1 MALKITVKATVTRP
15 VSVTLN
21 GDVKEPND
29 VTVRRNGLRNLNH
42 LLFCALSSNPPL
54 PPFSKGGVGGLF
66 LFAFCFLLL
75 ALCCLLFVG
84 GCASVLQKENILAVV
99 EGEPITEEDL
109 KYSLNVT
116 HRREDLSSASA
127 LNLSQYVQKLID
139 DRLIINEARR
149 MVLDQ
154 APEVQQAIQ
163 AYILRESVV
172 RLHAE
177 EIVQKVS
184 VTEKDILEYYKKNY
198 ERFTLGLLEVDTE
211 ENAKDLLEKLRKGE
225 NFAELAQKYSTHTS
239 KKEGG
244 KIDLTRRYMSPFI
257 EKAVASLKPE
267 EFSDVIKAANKY
279 YIIKLIKRKEAPDE
293 ELESLRGS
301 IKPAI
306 MKQREKE
313 RSDEYLKYLR
323 EHTTIKLDH
332 ELLSAINL
340 GTSEELEKW
349 SKDTRPLAEVNG
361 TVLTVRE
368 FAARTT
374 PYTRKSNED
383 ILNSWLDR
391 KLVDHEALSRN
402 YENNPDLKKMLYRY
416 ENQLLKKTF
425 TNKVILPQIVITDN
439 TLKEYYSKNKK
450 SFTKPVRFKMQQI
463 TLKTRDE
470 AQDILN
476 NLKRGADFSWLAKR
490 RSTDSA
496 ASKGG
501 DVGWVIKTEL
511 PAPVKAIIG
520 TLKLGDIS
528 PIIKIDSLYAL
539 VKLQGKTEEEI
550 EEFSKVKDAVYRAS
564 FNDQLNNLLE
574 KYVNQ
579 LKTDTQVKVYEE
591 QVRSL
596 EERLQ
601 R

>member
-1 MALKITVKATVTRP
+1 MALKITVKATVTMP

-29 VTVRRNGLRNLNH
+29 VTVRRN
-42 LLFCALSSNPPL
+42 SNPPL
-54 PPFSKGGVGGLF
+54 PPFSKGGRGGLL
-66 LFAFCFLLL
+66 LFA
-75 ALCCLLFVG
+75 LCSMLLFLV

-139 DRLIINEARR
+139 DRLIINEARS

-154 APEVQQAIQ
+154 SPEVQQAIQ

-172 RLHAE
+172 RLHDE
-177 EIVQKVS
+177 EIVQKVR

-198 ERFTLGLLEVDTE
+198 ERFTLGLIEVDTE

-225 NFAELAQKYSTHTS
+225 NFAELAQKYSTHAS

-244 KIDLTRRYMSPFI
+244 KVDLTRSSMSPFI

-293 ELESLRGS
+293 ELERLRGS

-306 MKQREKE
+306 MKQKEKE

-323 EHTTIKLDH
+323 ERATIKLDH
-332 ELLSAINL
+332 EILSAISL

-349 SKDTRPLAEVNG
+349 SKDTRPLAGVNG

-368 FAARTT
+368 FVASTT

-391 KLVDHEALSRN
+391 KLVDHEALSRH

-416 ENQLLKKTF
+416 ENQLLKNTF
-425 TNKVILPQIVITDN
+425 VKRVIIPRIVISDK
-439 TLKEYYSKNKK
+439 TLEDYYSKQQK
-450 SFTKPVRFKMQQI
+450 SFIKPATYRIQQI
-463 TLKTRDE
+463 TVKTMDE
-470 AQDILN
+470 ARDILN
-476 NLKRGADFSWLAKR
+476 NLKNGADFSWLAKR

-496 ASKGG
+496 ASKCG
-501 DVGWVIKTEL
+501 DVGWVTKVDL
-511 PAPVKAIIG
+511 PEPLRNIMD
-520 TLKLGDIS
+520 TLKPGDIS
-528 PIIKIDSLYAL
+528 PIVKVDSFYTIVHLRE
-539 VKLQGKTEEEI
+539 KI
-550 EEFSKVKDAVYRAS
+550 EEKVKEFNEVKDAVYRAC
-564 FNDQLNNLLE
+564 FNEQINTMLD

-579 LKTDTQVKVYEE
+579 LKADAQIKSYDEE
-591 QVRSL
+591 IRTL
-596 EERLQ
+596 EEKLQ
-601 R
+601 K

>member
-1 MALKITVKATVTRP
+1 MAKNTMNSIKTKI
-15 VSVTLN
+15 
-21 GDVKEPND
+21 
-29 VTVRRNGLRNLNH
+29 
-42 LLFCALSSNPPL
+42 LLFTAH
-54 PPFSKGGVGGLF
+54 
-66 LFAFCFLLL
+66 
-75 ALCCLLFVG
+75 CLLFTAFV
-84 GCASVLQKENILAVV
+84 GCASVSQKENILAVV
-99 EGEPITEEDL
+99 ESEPITEEDL

-149 MVLDQ
+149 MGLDQ
-154 APEVQQAIQ
+154 SPEVQQAIQ

-172 RLHAE
+172 RLHGE

-198 ERFTLGLLEVDTE
+198 EIFTLGLIEVDTE
-211 ENAKDLLEKLRKGE
+211 ENAEDLLGKLKKGE

-239 KKEGG
+239 KKDGG
-244 KIDLTRRYMSPFI
+244 EIAINRRAMPPFI

-293 ELESLRGS
+293 ELERLRGS

-306 MKQREKE
+306 MKQKEKE

-323 EHTTIKLDH
+323 ERATIKIDH
-332 ELLSAINL
+332 EILSAISL
-340 GTSEELEKW
+340 GTSEETEKR

-368 FAARTT
+368 FAAMTT

-383 ILNSWLDR
+383 ILNNWIDR

-402 YENNPDLKKMLYRY
+402 YENTPELKKMLYSY

-425 TNKVILPQIVITDN
+425 TNKVVLPQIVITDN
-439 TLKEYYSKNKK
+439 ILKEYYSKNKK

-463 TLKTRDE
+463 TLKTMDE
-470 AQDILN
+470 ARDILN
-476 NLKRGADFSWLAKR
+476 NLKSGADFSWLAKR

-501 DVGWVIKTEL
+501 DGGWVIKAQL
-511 PAPVKAIIG
+511 PAPVKEIID

-528 PIIKIDSLYAL
+528 PIIKLDSFYTI
-539 VKLQGKTEEEI
+539 VKLQGKTEEEV

-564 FNDQLNNLLE
+564 FNDQLSNLVE
-574 KYVNQ
+574 KYVDQ
-579 LKTDTQVKVYEE
+579 LKTDAQVKIYEE
-591 QVRSL
+591 QVHAI
-596 EERLQ
+596 EEKFQ

>member
-1 MALKITVKATVTRP
+1 MAKNTMNSIKTKI
-15 VSVTLN
+15 
-21 GDVKEPND
+21 
-29 VTVRRNGLRNLNH
+29 
-42 LLFCALSSNPPL
+42 LLFTAH
-54 PPFSKGGVGGLF
+54 
-66 LFAFCFLLL
+66 
-75 ALCCLLFVG
+75 CLLFTAFV
-84 GCASVLQKENILAVV
+84 GCASVSQKENILAVV
-99 EGEPITEEDL
+99 ESEPITEEDL
-109 KYSLNVT
+109 TYSLNVT

-149 MVLDQ
+149 MGLDQ
-154 APEVQQAIQ
+154 SPEVQQAIQ

-172 RLHAE
+172 RLHGE

-198 ERFTLGLLEVDTE
+198 EIFTLGLIEADTE
-211 ENAKDLLEKLRKGE
+211 ENAKDLLEKLKRGE

-239 KKEGG
+239 KKDGG
-244 KIDLTRRYMSPFI
+244 EIALNRRYMPPFI

-293 ELESLRGS
+293 ELERLRGS

-306 MKQREKE
+306 MKQKEKE

-323 EHTTIKLDH
+323 ERATIKIDH
-332 ELLSAINL
+332 EILSAISL
-340 GTSEELEKW
+340 GTSEETEKR

-368 FAARTT
+368 FAAMTT

-383 ILNSWLDR
+383 ILNNWIDR

-402 YENNPDLKKMLYRY
+402 YENTPELKKMLYSY

-439 TLKEYYSKNKK
+439 ILKDYYSKNKK

-463 TLKTRDE
+463 TLKTMDE
-470 AQDILN
+470 ARDILN
-476 NLKRGADFSWLAKR
+476 NLKSGADFSWLAKR

-501 DVGWVIKTEL
+501 DGGWVIKAQL
-511 PAPVKAIIG
+511 PAPVKEIID

-528 PIIKIDSLYAL
+528 PIIKLDSFYTI
-539 VKLQGKTEEEI
+539 VKLQGKTEEEV

-564 FNDQLNNLLE
+564 FNDQLSNLVE
-574 KYVNQ
+574 KYVDQ
-579 LKTDTQVKVYEE
+579 LKTDAQVKIYEE
-591 QVRSL
+591 QVHAI
-596 EERLQ
+596 EEKFQ

>member
-1 MALKITVKATVTRP
+1 MALKITVKATVTMP

-29 VTVRRNGLRNLNH
+29 VTVRRN
-42 LLFCALSSNPPL
+42 SNPPL
-54 PPFSKGGVGGLF
+54 PPFSKGGRGGLL
-66 LFAFCFLLL
+66 LFA
-75 ALCCLLFVG
+75 LCSMLLFLV

-139 DRLIINEARR
+139 DRLIINEARS

-154 APEVQQAIQ
+154 SPEVQQAIQ

-172 RLHAE
+172 RLHDE
-177 EIVQKVS
+177 EIVQKVR

-198 ERFTLGLLEVDTE
+198 ERFTLGLIEADTE

-225 NFAELAQKYSTHTS
+225 NFAELAQKYSTHAS

-244 KIDLTRRYMSPFI
+244 KIDLSRRSMPPFI

-293 ELESLRGS
+293 ELERLRGS

-306 MKQREKE
+306 MKQKEKE

-323 EHTTIKLDH
+323 ERATIKLDH
-332 ELLSAINL
+332 EILSAISL

-349 SKDTRPLAEVNG
+349 SKDTRLLAEVNG

-368 FAARTT
+368 FVASTT
-374 PYTRKSNED
+374 PYTRKSNEEL
-383 ILNSWLDR
+383 LNSWLDR

-425 TNKVILPQIVITDN
+425 TNKVILPQLVITDK
-439 TLKEYYSKNKK
+439 TLEDYYSKHQK
-450 SFTKPVRFKMQQI
+450 SFIKPATYRIQQI
-463 TLKTRDE
+463 TVKTLDE
-470 AQDILN
+470 ARDILN
-476 NLKRGADFSWLAKR
+476 NLERGADFSWLAKS

-501 DVGWVIKTEL
+501 DAGWVIKAGL
-511 PAPVKAIIG
+511 PAPVKEIID
-520 TLKLGDIS
+520 TLKLGDLS
-528 PIIKIDSLYAL
+528 PIIKIDSLYVV
-539 VKLQGKTEEEI
+539 VKLQGKTEEEV
-550 EEFSKVKDAVYRAS
+550 EEFNKVKDAVYRAS
-564 FNDQLNNLLE
+564 FKDQLSNLLE
-574 KYVNQ
+574 KCVNQ
-579 LKTDTQVKVYEE
+579 LKTDAQVKIYEE
-591 QVRSL
+591 QVRAL

>member
-1 MALKITVKATVTRP
+1 MP

-29 VTVRRNGLRNLNH
+29 VTVRRN
-42 LLFCALSSNPPL
+42 SNPPL
-54 PPFSKGGVGGLF
+54 PPFSKGGRGGLL
-66 LFAFCFLLL
+66 LFA
-75 ALCCLLFVG
+75 LCSMLLFLV

-154 APEVQQAIQ
+154 SPEVQQAIQ

-172 RLHAE
+172 RLHDE
-177 EIVQKVS
+177 EIVQKVR

-198 ERFTLGLLEVDTE
+198 ERFTLGLIEGDTE

-225 NFAELAQKYSTHTS
+225 NFAELAQKYSTHAS

-244 KIDLTRRYMSPFI
+244 KVDLTRSSMSPFI

-293 ELESLRGS
+293 ELERLRGS

-306 MKQREKE
+306 MKQKEKE

-323 EHTTIKLDH
+323 ERATIKLDH
-332 ELLSAINL
+332 EILSAISL

-368 FAARTT
+368 FVDRTT

-383 ILNSWLDR
+383 ILNSWIDP
-391 KLVDHEALSRN
+391 KLVDHEALSRH
-402 YENNPDLKKMLYRY
+402 YENNPDLKKMLYCY
-416 ENQLLKKTF
+416 ENQLLKNTF
-425 TNKVILPQIVITDN
+425 IKRVIIPRIVISDK
-439 TLKEYYSKNKK
+439 TLEDYYSKHQK
-450 SFTKPVRFKMQQI
+450 SFIKPATYRIQQI
-463 TLKTRDE
+463 TVKTMDE
-470 AQDILN
+470 ARDILN
-476 NLKRGADFSWLAKR
+476 NLKNGADFSWMTKR

-496 ASKGG
+496 ASKDG
-501 DVGWVIKTEL
+501 DVGWVTKVDL
-511 PAPVKAIIG
+511 PEPLRNIMD
-520 TLKLGDIS
+520 TLKPGDIS
-528 PIIKIDSLYAL
+528 PIVKVDSFYTIVHLRE
-539 VKLQGKTEEEI
+539 KI
-550 EEFSKVKDAVYRAS
+550 EEKVKEFNEVKDAVYRAC
-564 FNDQLNNLLE
+564 FNEQINTMLD

-579 LKTDTQVKVYEE
+579 LKADAQIKIYDEE
-591 QVRSL
+591 IRTL
-596 EERLQ
+596 EEKLQ
-601 R
+601 K

>member
-1 MALKITVKATVTRP
+1 MALKITVKATVTMP

-29 VTVRRNGLRNLNH
+29 VTVRRNGLRNPNRLTFS
-42 LLFCALSSNPPL
+42 LLFALCSML
-54 PPFSKGGVGGLF
+54 LF
-66 LFAFCFLLL
+66 L
-75 ALCCLLFVG
+75 V

-99 EGEPITEEDL
+99 DGEPITEEDL

-154 APEVQQAIQ
+154 SPEVQQAIQ

-172 RLHAE
+172 KLHDE

-198 ERFTLGLLEVDTE
+198 ERFTLGLLEADTK

-225 NFAELAQKYSTHTS
+225 TFAELAQKYSTHAS

-244 KIDLTRRYMSPFI
+244 KIDLTRRSMSPFI

-293 ELESLRGS
+293 ELERLRGS

-306 MKQREKE
+306 MKQKEKE

-323 EHTTIKLDH
+323 ERATIKLDH
-332 ELLSAINL
+332 EILSAVSP
-340 GTSEELEKW
+340 GTGEELEKW

-368 FAARTT
+368 FVAGTT

-391 KLVDHEALSRN
+391 KLVDQEALSRN
-402 YENNPDLKKMLYRY
+402 YENTPDLKKMLYRY
-416 ENQLLKKTF
+416 ENQLLKNTF
-425 TNKVILPQIVITDN
+425 IKRVIIPRIVISDK
-439 TLKEYYSKNKK
+439 TLEDYYSKHQK
-450 SFTKPVRFKMQQI
+450 SFIRPATYRIQQI
-463 TLKTRDE
+463 TVKTMDE
-470 AQDILN
+470 ARGILN
-476 NLKRGADFSWLAKR
+476 NLKSGADFSWLAKR

-496 ASKGG
+496 ASQGG
-501 DVGWVIKTEL
+501 DVGWVIKAEL
-511 PAPVKAIIG
+511 PAPVKEIMD
-520 TLKLGDIS
+520 TLKPGDMS
-528 PIIKIDSLYAL
+528 PIVKVDSFYTIVHLRE
-539 VKLQGKTEEEI
+539 KI
-550 EEFSKVKDAVYRAS
+550 EEKVKEFNEVKDAVYRAC
-564 FNDQLNNLLE
+564 FNEQINTMLD

-579 LKTDTQVKVYEE
+579 LKADAQIKIYDEE
-591 QVRSL
+591 IRTL
-596 EERLQ
+596 EEKLQ
-601 R
+601 K